1 MTSWSMTS
9 SLFFHM
15 REQHKHSDM
24 YEARVIPRRKAK
36 FLVMNSSSSNLRLD
50 KMDDYSL
57 PFLLSKD
64 GSWAP

>member
-1 MTSWSMTS
+1 MTG
-9 SLFFHM
+9 SLFFPM

-24 YEARVIPRRKAK
+24 YEARVIPMIPRGKAK
-36 FLVMNSSSSNLRLD
+36 FLGMNSSLSNLRLD

-64 GSWAP
+64 VSWAP